1 MHRLVYEQ
9 RVRLALELLFTAAWG
24 FTLVA
29 LFATSDTFNRM
40 LAQQAQMLGPI
51 YNLLDLDPLAQ
62 WSSIG
67 LQHPLFF
74 VGGGLFAIGMGI
86 RAIAGELQDGS
97 LALSITRPI
106 SRLRWFASQLAVI
119 VPGSILL
126 GAMYGVGC
134 ILAATVTTHQG
145 TLHPAWML
153 LAGAE
158 GGLVLLTFGAL
169 ALLFSWRFGTTAVV
183 LVVGVRLG
191 CINHALLTEEAILA
205 RGLRLAGW
213 VANRIDPAMPVAD
226 ENIATLQARL
236 KAPCLGTLPFMAAT
250 DPREAARRLTLERL
264 V

>member
-97 LALSITRPI
+97 LALSLTRPVP
-106 SRLRWFASQLAVI
+106 RATWFASHLAVMA
-119 VPGSILL
+119 PGSILL
-126 GAMYGVGC
+126 GAMYGAGC
-134 ILAATVTTHQG
+134 LFAAGVTTHAG
-145 TLHPAWML
+145 SLNPLWML

-158 GGLVLLTFGAL
+158 GGLVLLKIGRAH
-169 ALLFSWRFGTTAVV
+169 V
-183 LVVGVRLG
+183 
-191 CINHALLTEEAILA
+191 
-205 RGLRLAGW
+205 
-213 VANRIDPAMPVAD
+213 
-226 ENIATLQARL
+226 
-236 KAPCLGTLPFMAAT
+236 
-250 DPREAARRLTLERL
+250 
-264 V
+264 